1 MARGRHR
8 NSALHRVLLPACLG
22 GAALACAGA
31 TWLVG
36 DLPGDGETLVL
47 RGLAAGP
54 ALAAVVGAVLLR
66 RWDIAAGLRVARE
79 RAAKAS
85 LNWRV
90 EQRQAE
96 LENAQERLSGLED
109 KIAGKRADL
118 EGLRTEHAALLR
130 RYATAESERAKALEG
145 RRQLALEAA
154 APTKALPARATDHR
168 TSGGAPTRL
177 TYTQA
182 HEALNKLSRSLARQ
196 REAAEAADAEA
207 TAAAGDAVRGDT
219 ADEGAGRD
227 QIGEA
232 QSARPRSGP
241 PPVQR
246 TGGGFDF
253 FGTKSPHRA
262 LQQAPRPQGARPQPP
277 APRPQATPPA
287 PAPRPQAKEPE
298 RG

>member
-31 TWLVG
+31 AWLVG

-47 RGLAAGP
+47 RALAAGP

-118 EGLRTEHAALLR
+118 EGLRSEHAALLR

-154 APTKALPARATDHR
+154 TPTKALPARATDHR
-168 TSGGAPTRL
+168 TSGGAPTLL
-177 TYTQA
+177 TYAQA
-182 HEALNKLSRSLARQ
+182 HEALTRLSRSLARQ
-196 REAAEAADAEA
+196 RQREREREEAEEARKREAEQPATPAALA
-207 TAAAGDAVRGDT
+207 TPP
-219 ADEGAGRD
+219 
-227 QIGEA
+227 A
-232 QSARPRSGP
+232 QRI
-241 PPVQR
+241 
-246 TGGGFDF
+246 GGFDF
-253 FGTKSPHRA
+253 FGTQGAQGTKATSRRPH
-262 LQQAPRPQGARPQPP
+262 QQAPRPQAPRPQPP
-277 APRPQATPPA
+277 APRPQA
-287 PAPRPQAKEPE
+287 KEP
-298 RG
+298 G